1 MTEDR
6 RREDTHISAI
16 EGQVHD
22 LAERMVRIE
31 TQIANLGELVKEFV
45 TNSRFTPVQ
54 MLVYGLVSL
63 IMTSVF
69 AAIIDRKSTRLNSS
83 HRL

>member
-1 MTEDR
+1 MDDEQLAEFEKRLRALEIDLSNRLT
-6 RREDTHISAI
+6 AI
-16 EGQVHD
+16 EGDVRNI
-22 LAERMVRIE
+22 LAL
-31 TQIANLGELVKEFV
+31 TKEFV

-69 AAIIDRKSTRLNSS
+69 AAVIAKVIAK
-83 HRL
+83 